1 MEIIKTSNNIEEEAL
16 LEEINNNKLR
26 EIKIYRLINNNE
38 EDIDFKEE
46 DNNLTPSIELPLL
59 PQRGK
64 ADQPLGIK
72 ERQARLD
79 RILA

>member
-1 MEIIKTSNNIEEEAL
+1 MQIIKASNNIEEEAL
-16 LEEINNNKLR
+16 PEKIKNNKLR

-46 DNNLTPSIELPLL
+46 DNNSTLSIELPLL

-64 ADQPLGIK
+64 ADQLLGIK
-72 ERQARLD
+72 KR
-79 RILA
+79 